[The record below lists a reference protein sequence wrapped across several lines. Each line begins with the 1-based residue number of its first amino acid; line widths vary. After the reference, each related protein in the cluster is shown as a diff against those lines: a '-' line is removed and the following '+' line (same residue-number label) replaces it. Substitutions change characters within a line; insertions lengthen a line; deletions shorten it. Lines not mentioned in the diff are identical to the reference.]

1 MKDLKKAADIL
12 DLKFSRDVL
21 KSLFREADVN
31 KDKKVTLEE
40 FRNYVYKKDKEMKK
54 MFKLFD
60 KNKSGFIS
68 FEELT

>member
-1 MKDLKKAADIL
+1 MKDLKKAADSL

-40 FRNYVYKKDKEMKK
+40 FRNFVYKKDKEMKK

-60 KNKSGFIS
+60 KSNSGYIS
-68 FEELT
+68 FEELS